1 MRDFA
6 YAMSLHQILDVW
18 GDLVAA
24 YHGVNGYGSDT
35 AEIYAYRMLPDC
47 PRRRLSPPGCGG
59 LTDEAHKEAAQ
70 AAAQNLYGLLYA
82 FREHY
87 PDCRIYPAASRSENG
102 RVLGR
107 WLLRELLDHRTHVR
121 ILRTKPKDERA

>member
-1 MRDFA
+1 MRSFA

-59 LTDEAHKEAAQ
+59 LTDEAHAEAAQ
-70 AAAQNLYGLLYA
+70 AAARNLYGLLA
-82 FREHY
+82 TFREHY
-87 PDCRIYPAASRSENG
+87 PDCRIYPDCTRSGNG
-102 RVLGR
+102 RILGK
-107 WLLRELLDHRTHVR
+107 WYTQVHLDHRTHVR
-121 ILRTKPKDERA
+121 ILRTKPRRGE